1 MNKTVRNLGL
11 AALAA
16 GVLYYP
22 AMRLYR
28 MISERRREEND
39 QEDHG
44 MENHVIKHIMPAY
57 RGQSKHN
64 HTHRKTRK

>member
-1 MNKTVRNLGL
+1 MNKTVRNIGL

-28 MISERRREEND
+28 AMAARRKQDDMGENT
-39 QEDHG
+39 DHV
-44 MENHVIKHIMPAY
+44 MKNFVPAY
-57 RGQSKHN
+57 RGLAKHN

>member
-22 AMRLYR
+22 AMRLYKA
-28 MISERRREEND
+28 MSARRKPEDVDENMG
-39 QEDHG
+39 DHV
-44 MENHVIKHIMPAY
+44 MKNIMPAY
-57 RGQSKHN
+57 RGQAKHN

>member
-1 MNKTVRNLGL
+1 MNKTVRNIGL

-28 MISERRREEND
+28 AVAARRK
-39 QEDHG
+39 QEDTD
-44 MENHVIKHIMPAY
+44 EQTNHVMKNFVPAY
-57 RGQSKHN
+57 RGQAKHN

>member
-22 AMRLYR
+22 AMRLYKA
-28 MISERRREEND
+28 INARRK
-39 QEDHG
+39 QEDTDDSMG
-44 MENHVIKHIMPAY
+44 DHVMKNLMPAY
-57 RGQSKHN
+57 RGQAKHN